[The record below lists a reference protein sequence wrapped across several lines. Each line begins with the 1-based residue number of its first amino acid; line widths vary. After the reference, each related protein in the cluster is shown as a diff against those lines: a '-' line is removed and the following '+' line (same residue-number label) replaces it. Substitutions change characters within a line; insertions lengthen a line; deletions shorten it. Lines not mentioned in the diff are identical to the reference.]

1 MGEYIHES
9 QDGFHHV
16 AGAVI
21 TGKFHEEDE
30 SQLYVTRI
38 MTLLSQGLLLLVLIL
53 S

>member
-30 SQLYVTRI
+30 SQLHRMKVYRFKAQSGSNV
-38 MTLLSQGLLLLVLIL
+38 SKVHE
-53 S
+53 